1 MDEEGLGVDEN
12 LDISDLQRKEHYK
25 KINKFNTSNV
35 VSRKKNHTSGHVEE
49 YHLSSAKFDEQFYTF
64 ENFGHAQDPTVN
76 KGGNQVSAEGYRKV
90 DLGKDAHGPKSKSTI
105 EYKKSLRKKRKR
117 QGEAGKEDFL
127 GPWAFYEGE
136 QDFREQE
143 MIKTE
148 LQNKIEESHENR
160 RKEKEEEKQ
169 REEAAEYQHKSESE
183 EGEKDEEEKPAVR

>member
-1 MDEEGLGVDEN
+1 MLKDRSQRN
-12 LDISDLQRKEHYK
+12 LEKVIQGFTLILQEVHKNLKSIHRHLRSIIRDQTNPVQIEHTQKQVKLIEKLQREVKTAIEKKEDYS
-25 KINKFNTSNV
+25 FEEASLLMDRLYLMTS
-35 VSRKKNHTSGHVEE
+35 E
-49 YHLSSAKFDEQFYTF
+49 DET
-64 ENFGHAQDPTVN
+64 
-76 KGGNQVSAEGYRKV
+76 
-90 DLGKDAHGPKSKSTI
+90 GK
-105 EYKKSLRKKRKR
+105 KKRKR